1 MVTIPT
7 IVSLLIAYLLGSI
20 PTAVWIGKAFYGVD
34 VREYGSGNAGAT
46 NTFRVLGKKAGIP
59 VLLIDAL
66 KGYFAVSLVYFFAE
80 EPISEAAFVNYQLAL
95 GVSAVIGHIFP
106 VFAGFRGGKGIA
118 TLLGLML
125 AVHYQGAL
133 LALSIFILVFSITR
147 FVSLGSMVAALSFPF
162 IIVLVFSATV
172 PSLIVFSMFVA
183 ILVLITHQKNIER
196 LVRKEESKA
205 NFSLKNLIRQVGED
219 D

>member
-1 MVTIPT
+1 MLTTPI
-7 IVSLLIAYLLGSI
+7 IASLLLAYCMGSI
-20 PTAVWIGKAFYGVD
+20 PTAVWVGKLFYDTD

-46 NTFRVLGKKAGIP
+46 NTFRVLGKRAGIP
-59 VLLIDAL
+59 VLLIDCL
-66 KGYFAVSLVYFFAE
+66 KGFGAVKLSMLFAE
-80 EPISEAAFVNYQLAL
+80 EPISTAALVNYQLAL
-95 GVSAVIGHIFP
+95 GISAVLGHIFP

-125 AVHYQGAL
+125 AIHHQGAL
-133 LALSIFILVFSITR
+133 ISLAVFLVVFAATR

-162 IIVLVFSATV
+162 VIVLLFQTTV
-172 PSLIVFSMFVA
+172 PSLIVFSMFIA

-196 LVRKEESKA
+196 LMRREESKA
-205 NFSLKNLIRQVGED
+205 NISLKNLIKQAGED